1 VSRHLFDLRT
11 SLVIRVLIAD
21 DHAIVRQGLKQ
32 ILAETQDMVVAG
44 EAETSVEAVKLAR
57 ETEWDVALL
66 DISMPDRSGIDTL
79 KLIKRER
86 PKLPILILSMHP
98 EDHYAVRCL
107 KAGASGYLT
116 KQSAPVQL
124 VRAIRQV
131 ASGRKYISPTVAEEL
146 ANSIGTDLD
155 QPAHAALSDREYQTL
170 RLIATGHSLSE
181 IAAQLSLSAKTVSVY
196 RARLL
201 EKLNLKNNADVAHYA
216 VKNRLVD

>member
-1 VSRHLFDLRT
+1 M
-11 SLVIRVLIAD
+11 IRVLIAD
-21 DHAIVRQGLKQ
+21 DHAIVRQGLRQ
-32 ILAETQDMVVAG
+32 ILAETTDMVVAG
-44 EAETSVEAVKLAR
+44 EAETAHEALKLVR
-57 ETEWDVALL
+57 EAEWDVALL
-66 DISMPDRSGIDTL
+66 DISMPDKSGIDTL
-79 KLIKRER
+79 KLIRKER
-86 PKLPILILSMHP
+86 PKLPVLMLSMHP

-131 ASGRKYISPTVAEEL
+131 AAGRKYISPAVAEEL
-146 ANSIGTDLD
+146 ANSIGSDFD
-155 QPAHAALSDREYQTL
+155 QPAHATLSDREYQTL

-216 VKNRLVD
+216 VKNNLVD